1 MAMDEAAFRQAL
13 DNLHGL
19 KEDVLSEDLD
29 QRLTAV
35 VTLRRML
42 SRGALLGG
50 AGGAGFQSTAHFS
63 CAHPNRT

>member
-1 MAMDEAAFRQAL
+1 MKL
-13 DNLHGL
+13 VLNGL
-19 KEDVLSEDLD
+19 KQSVLSDDVD